1 MGPLCP
7 QPDNRGTNF
16 VPFRTLPQQLI
27 QGPSLKMA
35 PSRLRASTPAAIALP
50 ELLVALAAV
59 AAAASKTVPSMAAP
73 KPEAP
78 PDTLSY
84 SLYPSSPPYC
94 STPEEMATRSVPPL
108 ADVDVES
115 RLVHVTGAF
124 RPLLHFFRRVI
135 FFIDA
140 LTSLSHNF
148 VVNFRF
154 LPFFI
159 NQPSFAMVPGPPGVT
174 K

>member
-1 MGPLCP
+1 MAMASKIRHGPIMPPARQQSDEFCP
-7 QPDNRGTNF
+7 VSHAAAATDSGTQP
-16 VPFRTLPQQLI
+16 Q
-27 QGPSLKMA
+27 MA

-84 SLYPSSPPYC
+84 SLYPSYPPYC

-124 RPLLHFFRRVI
+124 RAIVAFLSSRDLFHRRLDIPL
-135 FFIDA
+135 
-140 LTSLSHNF
+140 S
-148 VVNFRF
+148 
-154 LPFFI
+154 
-159 NQPSFAMVPGPPGVT
+159 
-174 K
+174 